1 MAYFSRTWPAGF
13 IFRGPSATVRSKKQR
28 RDATFLDPSADA
40 AKDADALGQYD
51 VKGIEFLSGSVVVAT
66 TEPMVLG
73 ALTNEPMQLLGRS
86 VQN

>member
-1 MAYFSRTWPAGF
+1 MD
-13 IFRGPSATVRSKKQR
+13 
-28 RDATFLDPSADA
+28 RDEDA
-40 AKDADALGQYD
+40 VALGQYD

-86 VQN
+86 AQN